1 MGSERTGI
9 GVAWRLLAIACLWA
23 ATTWAW
29 QRPQS
34 VILATIAAAV
44 MLGLAVSLVR
54 FVGRSDRE
62 LARFVDGVGHGD
74 LTQHFGPGVVGEA
87 LDAAMRRLRDE
98 RHRAGEDARVLA
110 ALIERSPT
118 PLLTVG
124 PDGVVGLVNDAAR
137 RLFARKDGR
146 PLDEFTDAG
155 PAFAALLEPG
165 TPLGRSLIP
174 FTTSSGDLR
183 AVVVVTEVSWADRII
198 RLVSVEPIGRELAAA
213 EVAAQA
219 DLVRVLSHEI
229 MNSMTPITSLAR
241 SAATLIDKVTDGGAH
256 VADARRAIGIVAE
269 RSAGLLGF
277 VGSYRQ
283 YATLPIVRRRPIAAA
298 AWLAS
303 MADLAAR
310 SEASSSL
317 TVAVDT
323 VPANLLLEADVD
335 LLAQAV
341 LNLLKN
347 AGEAGATRVFL
358 SARGSVDEVEI
369 VVADDGP
376 GIPGDV
382 AADVFLPFFTS
393 KATGTGIGLSL
404 SRQVVVAHGGT
415 IVAGASP
422 TGGAMFRIG
431 LPRSVAPASSVHASA
446 EPQR

>member
-1 MGSERTGI
+1 MASERTDVGI
-9 GVAWRLLAIACLWA
+9 AWRLLAIACLWA
-23 ATTWAW
+23 ALTWAW

-34 VILATIAAAV
+34 FVLTTICAAV
-44 MLGLAVSLVR
+44 TLGLAVSLVH
-54 FVGRSDRE
+54 FVRRSERE
-62 LARFVDGVGHGD
+62 LARFVETVGHGD
-74 LTQHFGPGVVGEA
+74 LTQRFGGNGVGGA
-87 LDAAMRRLRDE
+87 LDAAMRRLQDK
-98 RHRAGEDARVLA
+98 RHRAGEDARIQA
-110 ALIERSPT
+110 ALVERSPT

-124 PDGVVGLVNDAAR
+124 PDRVIGLVNEAAR
-137 RLFARKDGR
+137 GLFAGKDGR
-146 PLDEFTDAG
+146 PLDEFANAG

-165 TPLGRSLIP
+165 APLGRSLVP
-174 FTTSSGDLR
+174 FATSSGDRR
-183 AVVVVTEVSWADRII
+183 AVVVATEVSRADWTM

-219 DLVRVLSHEI
+219 DLVRVLTHEI

-241 SAATLIDKVTDGGAH
+241 SAAILMDKVTDSGVH

-283 YATLPIVRRRPIAAA
+283 YATLPIVRRRPLPAA
-298 AWLAS
+298 AWLRS

-310 SEASSSL
+310 SEPSSSL
-317 TVAVDT
+317 IVAVDAI
-323 VPANLLLEADVD
+323 PGDLILEADAD
-335 LLAQAV
+335 LLAQAM

-347 AGEAGATRVFL
+347 AGEAGAKRVLL
-358 SARGSVDEVEI
+358 SAWGLVEEVEI
-369 VVADDGP
+369 VVEDDGP
-376 GIPGDV
+376 GIPADLI
-382 AADVFLPFFTS
+382 ADVFLPFFTS

-422 TGGAMFRIG
+422 MGGAMFRIA
-431 LPRSVAPASSVHASA
+431 LPRSVAPVISVQALA